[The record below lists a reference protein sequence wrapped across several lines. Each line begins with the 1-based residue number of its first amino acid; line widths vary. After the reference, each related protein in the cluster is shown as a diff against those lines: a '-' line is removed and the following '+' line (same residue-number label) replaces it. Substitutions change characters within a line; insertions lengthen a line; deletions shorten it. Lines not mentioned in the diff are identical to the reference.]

1 MFPLLIDVVDVTG
14 HFLEVAGGLVD
25 QSIES
30 GLLWTTQRGGG
41 GQVDEK
47 FSCRLVHKKLEFQ
60 AALLRS
66 QVCSFVAGYNA
77 HFVVAAD
84 ENFKF

>member
-41 GQVDEK
+41 GGK
-47 FSCRLVHKKLEFQ
+47 FMKCLVASWCTKI
-60 AALLRS
+60 
-66 QVCSFVAGYNA
+66 
-77 HFVVAAD
+77 
-84 ENFKF
+84 

>member
-1 MFPLLIDVVDVTG
+1 MFK
-14 HFLEVAGGLVD
+14 
-25 QSIES
+25 
-30 GLLWTTQRGGG
+30 GLLLLELTKFSW
-41 GQVDEK
+41 VAIEK
-47 FSCRLVHKKLEFQ
+47 FICKLVHKKLEFQ

-66 QVCSFVAGYNA
+66 QVCSFVAGSNA